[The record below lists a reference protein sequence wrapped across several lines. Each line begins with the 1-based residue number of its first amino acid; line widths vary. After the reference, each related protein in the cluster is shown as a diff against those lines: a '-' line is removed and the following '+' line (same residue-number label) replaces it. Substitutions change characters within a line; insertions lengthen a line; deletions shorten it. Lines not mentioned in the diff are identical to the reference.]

1 MMVSSS
7 VGELGTRRITI
18 RRPSVD
24 PTPIEASDRI
34 DVASENSRGV
44 PPASLKMYEPV
55 RMMVGL
61 RWASAIP
68 ARSVAERT
76 DLKLW
81 NCFGLELGPIGK
93 VGLSVELGPLEEL
106 SPISN
111 LATCGLLWL
120 LLLEWLLL
128 LLMLL
133 LPVGCHVE
141 AGGGCGDGEEVP
153 ALLSM
158 ALPGCDG
165 TMMNLR

>member
-24 PTPIEASDRI
+24 PTPIEANDRI
-34 DVASENSRGV
+34 DVASENNRGV
-44 PPASLKMYEPV
+44 PPASLKMYDPV
-55 RMMVGL
+55 RMMVVGL

-68 ARSVAERT
+68 VRSVAERT

-81 NCFGLELGPIGK
+81 NCFGLELGPRGK
-93 VGLSVELGPLEEL
+93 AGLSIELGPLEEL

-120 LLLEWLLL
+120 LGLVLLL
-128 LLMLL
+128 LLLL
-133 LPVGCHVE
+133 LVGCCDVD
-141 AGGGCGDGEEVP
+141 AGGDSGGGDEVP
-153 ALLSM
+153 ALPPM
-158 ALPGCDG
+158 TLPGCDG